1 MVKYYV
7 KVRCIMKKII
17 LLLIGI
23 TVLFSLTGCSDIST
37 DKTTE
42 TNDNKDKVNVETIY
56 ADNEAINLFVN
67 KYNSIY
73 NPKITSE
80 MLSKKHIGGRDRDDV
95 VVIANDKL
103 EIIVYDNYSSKGKYN
118 MSVYVGYLAKDLTP
132 DDYKEYFVKYIK
144 MFDETLSDDDI
155 NNYWNDMISSYHSS
169 YKINDIDI
177 LTSTNDGKI
186 QYFKLT
192 NDIEL

>member
-177 LTSTNDGKI
+177 LTSINDGKI

>member
-1 MVKYYV
+1 MIKYYM
-7 KVRCIMKKII
+7 KERCNMKKIFMLLVSITI
-17 LLLIGI
+17 LFAI
-23 TVLFSLTGCSDIST
+23 TGCTD
-37 DKTTE
+37 DKTNKTNE
-42 TNDNKDKVNVETIY
+42 TDSNKENIKVETIY
-56 ADNEAINLFVN
+56 ADNEAINLFLN
-67 KYNSIY
+67 KYNNLYS
-73 NPKITSE
+73 PKITSD

-103 EIIVYDNYSSKGKYN
+103 EIIVYDNYSSDSKYN
-118 MSVYVGYLAKDLTP
+118 MSVYVGYSAKDLTS
-132 DDYKEYFVKYIK
+132 DDYKEQFVKYIK
-144 MFDETLSDDDI
+144 MFDETLSDEDI

-169 YKINDIDI
+169 YEINDIDI

>member
-1 MVKYYV
+1 MAKYYV

-17 LLLIGI
+17 LLLISI

-56 ADNEAINLFVN
+56 ADNEAINLFIN

-118 MSVYVGYLAKDLTP
+118 MSVYVGYLAKDLIP

>member
-17 LLLIGI
+17 LLLISI

-56 ADNEAINLFVN
+56 ADNEAINLFIN
-67 KYNSIY
+67 KYNSVY

>member
-17 LLLIGI
+17 LLLISI

-42 TNDNKDKVNVETIY
+42 TNDNKNKVNVETIY
-56 ADNEAINLFVN
+56 ADNEAINLFIN

>member
-1 MVKYYV
+1 
-7 KVRCIMKKII
+7 
-17 LLLIGI
+17 
-23 TVLFSLTGCSDIST
+23 
-37 DKTTE
+37 
-42 TNDNKDKVNVETIY
+42 
-56 ADNEAINLFVN
+56 
-67 KYNSIY
+67 
-73 NPKITSE
+73 

-118 MSVYVGYLAKDLTP
+118 MSVYVGYLAKDLTS

>member
-17 LLLIGI
+17 LLLISI

-56 ADNEAINLFVN
+56 ADNEAINLFIN

-118 MSVYVGYLAKDLTP
+118 MSVYVGYLAKDLIP

>member
-17 LLLIGI
+17 LLLISI

-56 ADNEAINLFVN
+56 ADNEAINLFIN
-67 KYNSIY
+67 KYNSVY

-144 MFDETLSDDDI
+144 LFDETLSDDDI

>member
-17 LLLIGI
+17 LLLISI

-56 ADNEAINLFVN
+56 ADNEAINLFIN

-132 DDYKEYFVKYIK
+132 DDYKEDFVKYIK

-192 NDIEL
+192 NDIE

>member
-1 MVKYYV
+1 MVKCYV

-17 LLLIGI
+17 LLLISI

-56 ADNEAINLFVN
+56 ADNEAINLFIN

>member
-17 LLLIGI
+17 LLLISI

-56 ADNEAINLFVN
+56 ADNEAINLFIN

-73 NPKITSE
+73 NPKITSV

-118 MSVYVGYLAKDLTP
+118 MSVYVGYLAKDLTS

>member
-1 MVKYYV
+1 
-7 KVRCIMKKII
+7 MKKII

-42 TNDNKDKVNVETIY
+42 ANDNKDKVNVETIY

-103 EIIVYDNYSSKGKYN
+103 EIIVYDNYLSKGKYN

-155 NNYWNDMISSYHSS
+155 NNYWNDMISYYHSS

>member
-1 MVKYYV
+1 
-7 KVRCIMKKII
+7 MKKII
-17 LLLIGI
+17 LLLISI

-56 ADNEAINLFVN
+56 ADNEAINLFIN
-67 KYNSIY
+67 KYNSVY
-73 NPKITSE
+73 NPKIASE

-144 MFDETLSDDDI
+144 LFDETLSDDDI

>member
-17 LLLIGI
+17 LLLISI

-56 ADNEAINLFVN
+56 ADNEAINLFIN

>member
-7 KVRCIMKKII
+7 KVICIMKKII
-17 LLLIGI
+17 LLLISI

>member
-1 MVKYYV
+1 
-7 KVRCIMKKII
+7 MKKII
-17 LLLIGI
+17 LLLISI

-144 MFDETLSDDDI
+144 MFDENLSDDDI

>member
-1 MVKYYV
+1 
-7 KVRCIMKKII
+7 MKKII

-42 TNDNKDKVNVETIY
+42 TNDNKDKVNVEAIY

-80 MLSKKHIGGRDRDDV
+80 MLSKKHIGGRDRDDA

>member
-17 LLLIGI
+17 LLLISI

-56 ADNEAINLFVN
+56 ADNEAINLFIN

-80 MLSKKHIGGRDRDDV
+80 MLSKKHIGGSDRDDG

>member
-1 MVKYYV
+1 
-7 KVRCIMKKII
+7 MKKII
-17 LLLIGI
+17 LLLISI

-56 ADNEAINLFVN
+56 ADNEAINLFIN

-177 LTSTNDGKI
+177 LTSTNGGKI

>member
-1 MVKYYV
+1 M

-17 LLLIGI
+17 LLLINI
-23 TVLFSLTGCSDIST
+23 TILFSLTGCSDIST
-37 DKTTE
+37 NKTNE
-42 TNDNKDKVNVETIY
+42 TNDNKEKINVETIY
-56 ADNEAINLFVN
+56 ADNEAINLFIN

-73 NPKITSE
+73 SPKITSE

-103 EIIVYDNYSSKGKYN
+103 EIIIYDNYSSNGKYN

-132 DDYKEYFVKYIK
+132 DDYKEQFVKYIK
-144 MFDETLSDDDI
+144 MFDETLSEEDI

-169 YKINDIDI
+169 YEINDIDI

>member
-17 LLLIGI
+17 LLLISI

-144 MFDETLSDDDI
+144 MFDENLSDDDI

>member
-17 LLLIGI
+17 LLLISI

>member
-17 LLLIGI
+17 LLLISI

-56 ADNEAINLFVN
+56 ADNEAINLFIN

-118 MSVYVGYLAKDLTP
+118 MSVYVGYLAKDLTS